1 MSINSSIGELRQM
14 WEKAFDNPPPPRAGR
29 ELLELGVGW
38 QQQSKTKGG
47 LDRATR
53 EEIALLVRD
62 IRAGREP
69 VPSQRKAEVGS
80 GSTLVR
86 EWNGKT
92 YQVQVIDAGYLFEHK
107 VWRSLSE
114 IARAI
119 TGARWNGPKFFGLRQ
134 KEAA

>member
-1 MSINSSIGELRQM
+1 MSVDLNINELRQM
-14 WEKAFDNPPPPRAGR
+14 WEKAFDNPPPPRTGR

-38 QQQSKTKGG
+38 QQQSKTQGG

-53 EEIALLVRD
+53 EEIVSLVRD
-62 IRAGREP
+62 TRAGRDP
-69 VPSQRKAEVGS
+69 VPTQRKAELRS

-86 EWNGKT
+86 EWNGNT
-92 YQVQVIDAGYLFEHK
+92 YQVQVIDAGYLFENK

-119 TGARWNGPKFFGLRQ
+119 TGAHWNGPKFFGLRQ
-134 KEAA
+134 KEVA

>member
-1 MSINSSIGELRQM
+1 MSVNSSIGELRQI
-14 WEKAFDNPPPPRAGR
+14 WERAYDNPPPPRAGR

-38 QQQSKTKGG
+38 QQQSKTQGG
-47 LDRATR
+47 LDRATL
-53 EEIALLVRD
+53 EEIASLVRD
-62 IRAGREP
+62 IRAGGDP
-69 VPSQRKAEVGS
+69 VSPQRKAELGS

-86 EWNGKT
+86 EWNGET
-92 YQVQVIDAGYLFEHK
+92 YQVQVIDSGYLFENRI
-107 VWRSLSE
+107 WRSLSE

>member
-1 MSINSSIGELRQM
+1 M
-14 WEKAFDNPPPPRAGR
+14 
-29 ELLELGVGW
+29 
-38 QQQSKTKGG
+38 
-47 LDRATR
+47 
-53 EEIALLVRD
+53 
-62 IRAGREP
+62 
-69 VPSQRKAEVGS
+69 
-80 GSTLVR
+80 R

-92 YQVQVIDAGYLFEHK
+92 YQVQVIDAGYLFENK